1 MNTFFCRAFQCCFA
15 VGAHFLPWRRPK
27 VYAGP
32 GSLLRAADI
41 LRENGLRRP
50 FVVASRRQCADE
62 HFRALQETLDEQD
75 ILLSIFSAVETDPS
89 VETVERI
96 ASQYRLDRCDC
107 FLVIGGGSPM
117 DAAKAAAARLARPE
131 KTVPQLGGLLKVR
144 RRVPPLIAVPTT
156 AGTGSETTIAAV
168 VTDGHHKYAISDLC
182 LIPRYAILDPTL
194 STGLPPRITA
204 ETGMD
209 ALTHAVEAYLSRF
222 YNTGMTRALAESAVM
237 SIFTHL
243 ERAYRDG
250 ASLDDRAAMLQASF
264 DAGAAF
270 TRASVG
276 NVHAIAHTLGGL
288 YGVPHG
294 LANAVLLP
302 LVLEDYGAAAYPR
315 LAHLAG
321 LLGLKGDT
329 EETRA
334 KAFIAEI
341 RAMNARMNVPDRF
354 DCIRDED
361 IPLMA
366 RWAAQEANPVYPVPV
381 IYDEARFAR
390 VIERAR
396 RGV

>member
-15 VGAHFLPWRRPK
+15 VGARFLPWRTPE
-27 VYAGP
+27 VFSGE

-117 DAAKAAAARLARPE
+117 DAAKAAAARLAHPE

-222 YNTGMTRALAESAVM
+222 YNTGMTRALAESAVVA
-237 SIFTHL
+237 IFAHL

-302 LVLEDYGAAAYPR
+302 IVLEDYGAAAYPR

-334 KAFIAEI
+334 KAFIADI